1 VTAQRS
7 EGNQAASIPPQV
19 ICLARV
25 IGVVLA
31 VLSSFEVLW
40 RTVDPPPNHIRLWLL
55 LIALLVGLAPAPGR
69 SLGRQR
75 KIEGRLQ
82 DLGDVLVATLCTLGT
97 AAGVAWITDQRPP
110 AGVIFLVLG
119 CAAILVPACRRLVE
133 RFGAALSSSEQSYLV
148 YGNNAT
154 GMAVAR
160 FLTEARAR
168 TRIVGFIDEGGGPLD
183 NQASSLPV
191 FRDLHEMAV
200 AFPDLTIDGVV
211 IALPG
216 ATTEDIVSIRAK
228 LRQRIPKILLAPP
241 MAVLAARWPIEHE
254 PQTPNCYLL
263 GAKEF
268 SFDVKLVKRA
278 IDIVIASIALVAFA
292 PVMLVCAALIKLE
305 SPGPVIFR
313 QCRFTTDN
321 RLFECYKFRTMRWA
335 PPTGRIELT
344 LRRDSRVTRVGN
356 FLRRTSLDEIP
367 QFINVLQGHMSV
379 VGPRPHPPGVMAAG
393 RTYEDIVTD
402 FGERYKVKPGLT
414 GFAQI
419 SGLRGNTFTE
429 EDVRQRFQHD
439 IEYIT
444 HWSLALEFWIIFKTF
459 SNGFW
464 GKNVF

>member
-1 VTAQRS
+1 MTPRRS
-7 EGNQAASIPPQV
+7 EGNQAASIRPQV
-19 ICLARV
+19 VRLARV

-31 VLSSFEVLW
+31 VLIAFEVSW
-40 RTVDPPPNHIRLWLL
+40 RTVDLPPHHIRLWLL
-55 LIALLVGLAPAPGR
+55 VIALLAGLAPAPR
-69 SLGRQR
+69 SFERPWR
-75 KIEGRLQ
+75 IERRLQ
-82 DLGDVLVATLCTLGT
+82 DLGDVMVATLCTLGT
-97 AAGVAWITDQRPP
+97 AAGVAWIADQPPP
-110 AGVIFLVLG
+110 ASTTLLVLG
-119 CAAILVPACRRLVE
+119 CAVLLVPTCRRLSE
-133 RFGAALSSSEQSYLV
+133 RFGGAFSSSEQSYLV
-148 YGNNAT
+148 YGHNDT

-160 FLTEARAR
+160 FLTQAR
-168 TRIVGFIDEGGGPLD
+168 TGIRIVGFIDEGGGPLD

-191 FRDLHEMAV
+191 FRDLQEMA
-200 AFPDLTIDGVV
+200 ATFPDPSIGGVI

-216 ATTEDIVSIRAK
+216 ATAEDIISIRAR
-228 LRQRIPKILLAPP
+228 LRRQQIPKILLAPP
-241 MAVLAARWPIEHE
+241 MAVLAAQWPIEHE
-254 PQTPNCYLL
+254 PQTPHFYLL
-263 GAKEF
+263 GAKAF

-278 IDIVIASIALVAFA
+278 IDIVVASIALLAFA
-292 PVMLVCAALIKLE
+292 PVMLVCAILIKLE

-313 QCRFTTDN
+313 QHRFTTDN
-321 RLFECYKFRTMRWA
+321 QLFECYKFRTMRWV

-344 LRRDSRVTRVGN
+344 QRRDSRVTRVGS

-393 RTYEDIVTD
+393 RIYEDIVTD

-444 HWSLALEFWIIFKTF
+444 HWSLALEFWIILKTF